1 MSFHPFLY
9 KEESDMPRFVV
20 YEIQDD
26 QKPKKLDTVKATTHE
41 SARRKAIIGTT
52 VDVNHVYAFR
62 YRDHWR
68 AS

>member
-1 MSFHPFLY
+1 
-9 KEESDMPRFVV
+9 MPYFVV